1 MKKLLTLIVL
11 FVLASCKV
19 SVVNNFNTDMAIAFE
34 ILKQETYGGPEQN
47 GTTVVTSQ
55 QQLQELY
62 NKLGWNDIP
71 QIDFTKNN
79 VVALFMGEKRTGG
92 YSIGIKKVT
101 IEGNTAIVTSVE
113 TKPQEGHVTMAITSP
128 YCIALIPKTQKVTVE
143 KDM

>member
-1 MKKLLTLIVL
+1 
-11 FVLASCKV
+11 
-19 SVVNNFNTDMAIAFE
+19 MAIAFE
-34 ILKQETYGGPEQN
+34 ILKQETYGGPEQS

-71 QIDFTKNN
+71 QIDFNKNN

-101 IEGNTAIVTSVE
+101 IEGNTAIVTSIE
-113 TKPQEGHVTMAITSP
+113 TKPQEGNVTMAITSP
-128 YCIALIPKTQKVTVE
+128 YCIALIPKTQKVMV
-143 KDM
+143 K

>member
-11 FVLASCKV
+11 FILASCKV

-113 TKPQEGHVTMAITSP
+113 TKPQEGNVTMAITSP
-128 YCIALIPKTQKVTVE
+128 YCIALIPKTQKVTI
-143 KDM
+143 KQDM